1 MHSTTLATGAE
12 PSHGA
17 DNVRAVAAIAS
28 LAATCALS
36 PGCRRD
42 VDPGPDLQIVGESTR
57 VRLEDPYPAQTP
69 WLVDG
74 TVLLV
79 SGIGENVGIQVL
91 HRFPGP
97 VTLTFAYEH
106 ILVSAFDVDSF
117 PVTRASSEMYGGGR
131 TGTFPDGLR
140 PTKVPTTNPA
150 YFSFR
155 ASWVAEPG
163 HYTGELSVGGRT
175 LPVSLT
181 VVDAHIPAV
190 APRVWAYGDPREIA
204 WANAAPPDVVAP
216 EAPSKSETSC
226 ESVFHWHDV
235 NYMPDLHL
243 DWWPARRPY
252 ATLRDLPV
260 VIPTDPATVGDA
272 VRAWIEATR
281 NTQHVPFAIP
291 IDEPSTP
298 EKRAKVIELA
308 KAVRAAGGGPKTF
321 RFAVTD
327 DPRPEYGD
335 LIDLYISLR
344 TPRSANGTQWTYNGA
359 PPRAGSMVLDAAT
372 PGTRTWGWIA
382 YRWNIPVW
390 YVWDATYWH
399 DRHNRKGAPLPGK
412 ALDPKVD
419 PTSFENDEDHG
430 NLDGVLAL
438 PNPRGGCFSTLRLA
452 ALRRGQEDRALLELA
467 AKCDAAAVDALV
479 AKMVPEAL
487 GDAPKSGKPSWPTD
501 EAAWELARRE
511 ALRIAAT
518 CAPH

>member
-1 MHSTTLATGAE
+1 MHSTTLATDAE

-17 DNVRAVAAIAS
+17 DYVRAVVAIAC

-36 PGCRRD
+36 PGCRRT
-42 VDPGPDLQIVGESTR
+42 VDPGPDLAIVGESTR

-74 TVLLV
+74 TVHLV
-79 SGIGENVGIQVL
+79 SGINEYIGIQVV
-91 HRFPGP
+91 HRVPGP
-97 VTLTFAYEH
+97 VTLTIANEH
-106 ILVSAFDVDSF
+106 VLVSGYDVDSF
-117 PVTRASSEMYGGGR
+117 PVTRPSSEMYGGGR
-131 TGTFPDGLR
+131 AGTFADGLH
-140 PTKVPTTNPA
+140 PAKAPTTNPA
-150 YFSFR
+150 YFSVR
-155 ASWVAEPG
+155 VTHAAEPG
-163 HYTGELSVGGRT
+163 NYTGELTVAGRR
-175 LPVSLT
+175 LPVSLI
-181 VVDAHIPAV
+181 VLHAHMPERQD
-190 APRVWAYGDPREIA
+190 RVWAYEDPREIA
-204 WANAAPPDVVAP
+204 WAHGAPPEIVVP
-216 EAPSKSETSC
+216 KPSDSENSC
-226 ESVFHWHDV
+226 ANTFAVAGV
-235 NYMPDLHL
+235 NFMPDLHL
-243 DWWPARRPY
+243 DWWDVRKPY
-252 ATLRDLPV
+252 SGGRDLPV
-260 VIPTDPATVGDA
+260 VIPTDPNTVGDA
-272 VRAWIEATR
+272 VRGWIAATA
-281 NTQHVPFAIP
+281 NTKYLPFAIP
-291 IDEPSTP
+291 IDEPRTP

-327 DPRPEYGD
+327 DRRAEYGD
-335 LIDLYISLR
+335 LIDLYISVN

-419 PTSFENDEDHG
+419 PVSFDDGEDHG

-438 PNPRGGCFSTLRLA
+438 PDADGCWPTLRLE
-452 ALRRGQEDRALLELA
+452 ALRRGQQDRLLLELA
-467 AKCDAAAVDALV
+467 AKCDAPAIDALV

-511 ALRIAAT
+511 VLRIAAT
-518 CAPH
+518 CSPH